1 MLRMAKIIYIP
12 QQSAALEPI
21 LLACSSL
28 YRWYERMAITATYV
42 LYKPIYEN
50 TFGFIP
56 MVVTWLILF
65 LGSSIISFGISS
77 LWWIHFIAIRWRL
90 LSWEARSLRD
100 VFNNPNPIM
109 LDQIW
114 NKSTSSTKVR
124 RAFLDVCSMALQTN
138 YDAWRQR
145 TIAMNNK
152 IT

>member
-21 LLACSSL
+21 LLACSLL
-28 YRWYERMAITATYV
+28 YRWYERVAITATYV
-42 LYKPIYEN
+42 LYKPIYEI

-90 LSWEARSLRD
+90 LSWEGHSLCEFSITLIQSSPIRFGINLLQVQQSD
-100 VFNNPNPIM
+100 VHSFMSAQWLFKQIM
-109 LDQIW
+109 MLGVSEQL
-114 NKSTSSTKVR
+114 R
-124 RAFLDVCSMALQTN
+124 
-138 YDAWRQR
+138 
-145 TIAMNNK
+145 
-152 IT
+152 